1 MLSLKN
7 KGWEKSTSPQISIQ
21 FKILPATD
29 EFDQEIEFDKI
40 LELEEC
46 LCNKEVDLCQKCLS
60 ILPIEEHFN
69 CVGFDKLLKDINVKE
84 CQKECFLVI
93 EGAMNWQTYSSFIDG
108 DYDDNSIF
116 VINHHYYP
124 YITKK

>member
-1 MLSLKN
+1 MLSFKN

-29 EFDQEIEFDKI
+29 EFDQKIEFDKI

-46 LCNKEVDLCQKCLS
+46 FCNKEVDLCQKCLS

-93 EGAMNWQTYSSFIDG
+93 EGAMNWQTYYSFIDG

-124 YITKK
+124 YNKKY